1 MNCGIRLSRILLFV
15 SGEILIINDILCWF
29 GLIIVLLIDKGVC
42 VLWLV
47 LFYIFLGMIV
57 NGLFC
62 DILI

>member
-29 GLIIVLLIDKGVC
+29 GLIIVLLIDKGVY